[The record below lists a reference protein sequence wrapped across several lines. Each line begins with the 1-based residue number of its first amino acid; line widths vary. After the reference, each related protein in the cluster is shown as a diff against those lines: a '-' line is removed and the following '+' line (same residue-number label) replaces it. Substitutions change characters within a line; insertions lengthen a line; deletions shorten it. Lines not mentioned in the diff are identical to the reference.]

1 MTFKKLLK
9 IAWRSVKSNK
19 SRSLLTTLGVI
30 IGVASVI
37 ILVSLGSGLKDYITS
52 EMQDMG
58 SNLVMVMP
66 GDIDLKKMGAGGA
79 GGSAMSSGLAA
90 IQSSK
95 LKLEYIDDI
104 QQGVPQVKDIVG
116 LVMGSALVR
125 YQNELVSSQ
134 IMGTTENY
142 TDLRKYNFVAGG
154 FFNKTDVNSG
164 RKMAVVGHKIAE
176 DLFGDNLAVGEKI
189 KVGDYRYTVVGVIEE
204 KGGQGTMTPD
214 DKIYIPITVAQRQ
227 FGQDNIGL
235 ILAESKSSDDV
246 PVVVNSIEE
255 LLKRRLKEDEF
266 TVLDQKE
273 ILSTVSGILNTL
285 TVALGGIAAISLV
298 VGGIGIMNI
307 MLVSVTERTQE
318 IGLRKALG
326 AKPEIILTQFLI
338 EAVVLSVGGGIIGV
352 LLGSGGALILGKFM
366 PTTIT
371 LWSVVLAFAVSVAIG
386 IIFGVA
392 PARKASQ
399 LSPIE
404 ALRHE

>member
-142 TDLRKYNFVAGG
+142 TELTKYNFVAGG
-154 FFNKTDVNSG
+154 FFNKADVNSG

-176 DLFGDNLAVGEKI
+176 DLFGDNPAVGEKI

>member
-142 TDLRKYNFVAGG
+142 TELTKYNFVAGG
-154 FFNKTDVNSG
+154 FFNKADVNSG

-176 DLFGDNLAVGEKI
+176 DLFGDNPAVGEKI
-189 KVGDYRYTVVGVIEE
+189 KIGDYRYTVVGVIEE

>member
-1 MTFKKLLK
+1 MPFKQLLRT
-9 IAWRSVKSNK
+9 AWRSVKANK
-19 SRSLLTTLGVI
+19 SRSLLTALGVI

-37 ILVSLGSGLKDYITS
+37 LLVSVGSGLKDYITS

-66 GDIDLKKMGAGGA
+66 GEINLDKVGAGG
-79 GGSAMSSGLAA
+79 GAMSSSFAA
-90 IQSSK
+90 MQSSK
-95 LKLEYIDDI
+95 LKLDYIEDI
-104 QQGVPQVKDIVG
+104 RQGVPQIKDIVG
-116 LVMGSALVR
+116 LVMGSAPVR
-125 YQNELVSSQ
+125 YKNELVSSQ

-154 FFNKTDVNSG
+154 FFNKADVNSG

-176 DLFGDNLAVGEKI
+176 DLFGDNPTVGEKI

-204 KGGQGTMTPD
+204 KGGQGSMSPD
-214 DKIYIPITVAQRQ
+214 DKVYVPITVAQRQ
-227 FGQDNIGL
+227 FGQSNIGM
-235 ILAESKSSDDV
+235 IFAEAKTADDV
-246 PVVVNSIEE
+246 PQVVSLTKEVLN
-255 LLKRRLKEDEF
+255 RRLKTDEF

-273 ILSTVSGILNTL
+273 ILSTISGILNTL

-326 AKPEIILTQFLI
+326 AKPEVILTQFLI
-338 EAVVLSVGGGIIGV
+338 EAVVLSVGGGAIGV
-352 LLGSGGALILGKFM
+352 LLGGGGALFLGRFM

-371 LWSVVLAFAVSVAIG
+371 LWSVALAFAVSAAIG
-386 IIFGVA
+386 IVFGVA
-392 PARKASQ
+392 PAKKASE

>member
-1 MTFKKLLK
+1 MTFEKLLK

-37 ILVSLGSGLKDYITS
+37 ILVSLGSGLKEYITS

-58 SNLVMVMP
+58 SNLVMVIP

-95 LKLEYIDDI
+95 LKLEYINDI
-104 QQGVPQVKDIVG
+104 QQGVPQIKDIVG

-176 DLFGDNLAVGEKI
+176 DLFGDNPAVGEKI
-189 KVGDYRYTVVGVIEE
+189 KIGDYRYTVVGVIEE